1 MIENKQIRIA
11 PGRPETRLDVFLLEH
26 FPTSTRS
33 LVAHAIQAG
42 EVLVN
47 GKKAPKGK
55 RISAGEDIRVLR
67 IMEISDLRV
76 RPDPALPLC
85 ILYEDES
92 VIAVDKPSGM
102 PVHPLQAS
110 ETGTLANALLAR
122 HPELADVGDDPLFP
136 SFVHRLDTETSGVV
150 LAARSNTAY
159 AKLRDQ
165 FKNKQIGKTY
175 LTLVQGSVSKAGHLE
190 NYLSHHPGDRRKMM
204 VEKDP
209 GNPHG
214 IHPLRAVTSYT
225 VRKQFVDYTL
235 LEVTIATGV
244 THQIRCQLA
253 HEGHPVAGDR
263 TYGHRSFKAGEPQ
276 RLFLHAAAIRFV
288 HPSTGKNILVESAL
302 PVDLRKILS
311 KLEKECEL
319 KS

>member
-1 MIENKQIRIA
+1 MIEKKHIRIA
-11 PGRPETRLDVFLLEH
+11 PGRPETRLDLFLLEH
-26 FPTSTRS
+26 FPTSSRS

-47 GKKAPKGK
+47 GKKAPKGR
-55 RISAGEDIRVLR
+55 RISSGDEIQVLR
-67 IMEISDLRV
+67 IMEPSDLRV
-76 RPDPALPLC
+76 QPDAALPLS
-85 ILYEDES
+85 ILYEDEA

-102 PVHPLQAS
+102 PVHPLRAS

-122 HPELADVGDDPLFP
+122 YPGLAEVGDDPLFP
-136 SFVHRLDTETSGVV
+136 AFVHRLDTETSGVV
-150 LAARSNTAY
+150 LAAKNNASY

-165 FKNKQIGKTY
+165 FRNKQIGKTY
-175 LTLVQGSVSKAGHLE
+175 LALVQGPVSQAGHIE
-190 NYLSHHPGDRRKMM
+190 NYLSHHPADRRKMM
-204 VEKDP
+204 VEKEP

-225 VRKQFVDYTL
+225 VRKRFVDYTL

-263 TYGHRSFKAGEPQ
+263 TYGRHSFKPGEPG
-276 RLFLHAAAIRFV
+276 RLFLHAAAIRFE
-288 HPSTGKNILVESAL
+288 HPDGGQAVRVESGL
-302 PVDLRKILS
+302 PVDLRMILS

-319 KS
+319 RS